1 MAFPQVFCRN
11 VTMLFGSLIFMFSLS
26 WRLSVV
32 TFIAVPII
40 FLISKVFG
48 VYYDVSILYSFT
60 DNHVDCRKSRKT
72 AKTVWPRRTMWLR
85 RC

>member
-1 MAFPQVFCRN
+1 MFCRN

-48 VYYDVSILYSFT
+48 VYYDVSILSSFT
-60 DNHVDCRKSRKT
+60 HNHLIVENR
-72 AKTVWPRRTMWLR
+72 
-85 RC
+85 